1 MANVEDIVE
10 APVSSVEFKLK
21 VAVPIIAVCFL
32 IVVFDGM
39 DTISITF
46 VAPTLADLWGLSPS
60 AMTSAFLA
68 TSLGAVVGYMIG
80 GPLAL
85 HWGPQRVALASVA
98 LFGIGTMATV
108 FATGVASLAAIRL
121 VTAVGLG
128 AALPIAVATAA
139 NAVSAGRKSAAAIL
153 TASGLSFGGVVAGL
167 TGIPL
172 MRHFGWTSVFV
183 VGGLLPL
190 LLLPAVFKTI
200 LDTNDAVA
208 VGARPMTAAAM
219 WDRPLI
225 ARTLLLWL
233 FSFLVFVDTY
243 ALLFWLPTML
253 TTLGIAKEQAPAS
266 AAAFAMGGLIG
277 DIALAFLI
285 SALTPVWT
293 LALSCVV
300 GILFVNVF
308 GLTHMSQS
316 LVLPLVVGMGAGFI
330 PCCVGQSALA
340 VSFYP
345 PYLRSTGVGWAAA
358 VGRIGSILGPAVGGL
373 VLFLGWSPQEIVLT
387 ATIPAIGAIGA
398 LVAISRL

>member
-1 MANVEDIVE
+1 MTNVDNPAE
-10 APVSSVEFKLK
+10 APASSAEIKLK
-21 VAVPIIAVCFL
+21 LAVPIIVVCFL

-46 VAPTLADLWGLSPS
+46 VAPALADLWDLPPS

-68 TSLGAVVGYMIG
+68 TSLGAVVGYGIG
-80 GPLAL
+80 GPLAMR
-85 HWGPQRVALASVA
+85 WGPRCVALVSVA
-98 LFGIGTMATV
+98 LFGVGAMATV
-108 FATGVASLAAIRL
+108 FAIGVASLAAIRF
-121 VTAVGLG
+121 VTAIGLG
-128 AALPIAVATAA
+128 AALPIAVAAA
-139 NAVSAGRKSAAAIL
+139 TNAVSARHKGAAAIL

-167 TGIPL
+167 AGIPL
-172 MRHFGWTSVFV
+172 MRRFGWTSVFV
-183 VGGLLPL
+183 VGGLFPV

-200 LDTNDAVA
+200 PNANIAVA

-219 WDRPLI
+219 WERPLI

-233 FSFLVFVDTY
+233 FSFLVFVDAY
-243 ALLFWLPTML
+243 ALLFWLPTVL
-253 TTLGIAKEQAPAS
+253 TTVGVPKEQAPAS

-277 DIALAFLI
+277 DIVLAFLI

-300 GILFVNVF
+300 GILFVAVF
-308 GLTHMSQS
+308 GLMHISQS
-316 LVLPLVVGMGAGFI
+316 LILPLVVGMGAGFI

-345 PYLRSTGVGWAAA
+345 PYLRATGVGWAAA
-358 VGRIGSILGPAVGGL
+358 IGRIGSILGPAVGGL

-387 ATIPAIGAIGA
+387 AIIPAICALGA
-398 LVAISRL
+398 LFAISRL